1 MNLNGFK
8 NYPMQEVK
16 YIHDDVVHNFNAA
29 REVLPLVM
37 EMCKPASILDVGC
50 GTGTWLKVA
59 QELGIE
65 DIQGVD
71 GNYVD
76 RNMLK
81 ISVSHFQPH
90 DLNTPFSLN
99 RKFDLAI
106 CLEVAEHLLPEAAK
120 DLVSSLTKHSDLILF
135 SAALPGQGGQHH
147 INEQWPSYW
156 QKLFDEKGYEMQD
169 VIRMKIWN
177 NQKIERW
184 YRQNIFLVVNKN
196 HSMAKGENREA
207 LSLIHPE
214 LLQAIQQ
221 QHQDKIKQ
229 LRSTID
235 KLKKRDFIGRI
246 AQFLKPKKN

>member
-1 MNLNGFK
+1 
-8 NYPMQEVK
+8 MQEVK

-29 REVLPLVM
+29 REVLPLAM
-37 EMCKPASILDVGC
+37 ELCKPTSILDVGC

-59 QELGIE
+59 QELGIQ

-81 ISVSHFQPH
+81 ISNNHFYPH

-106 CLEVAEHLLPEAAK
+106 CLEVAEHLLPEAAN

-156 QKLFDEKGYEMQD
+156 QKLFAEKGYEMQD

-177 NQKIERW
+177 NPKIERW

-196 HSMAKGENREA
+196 HPLAKGENKDA

-214 LLQAIQQ
+214 LFEAVALQQKE
-221 QHQDKIKQ
+221 KIKQ
-229 LRSTID
+229 LRKTIE
-235 KLKKRDFIGRI
+235 KLQKRDIIGRI
-246 AQFLKPKKN
+246 SKFLKPKKN

>member
-1 MNLNGFK
+1 ME
-8 NYPMQEVK
+8 EVK
-16 YIHDDVVHNFNAA
+16 YIHDEVVHNFSAA
-29 REVLPLVM
+29 REVLPLVI
-37 EMCKPASILDVGC
+37 ELCKPNSILDVGC

-59 QELGIE
+59 QELGIS

-76 RNMLK
+76 RSMLK
-81 ISVSHFQPH
+81 ISTNHFHPH
-90 DLNTPFSLN
+90 DLNTPFTLD

-106 CLEVAEHLLPEAAK
+106 CLEVAEHLLPEAAE
-120 DLVSSLTKHSDLILF
+120 DLVSTLTKHSDLILF

-156 QKLFDEKGYEMQD
+156 QKLFAEAGYEMQD

-177 NQKIERW
+177 NPKIERW

-196 HSMAKGENREA
+196 HPMAKGENKEV

-214 LLQAIQQ
+214 LLEAV
-221 QHQDKIKQ
+221 QHQHQEKIIQ
-229 LRSTID
+229 LRRTID
-235 KLKKRDFIGRI
+235 KLKKRDVVGRI